1 MGPVADIVLFAP
13 LGLALSLGEALPE
26 LARKGRERLGPQ
38 FRSARAVGQLAV
50 GQARHKAMSLFP
62 ALPSLGGLPG
72 LGGLGGLFGP
82 RTGARQWATYSG
94 PVAPASGGAPSASAR
109 GQATVVRKAPDVESV
124 AGHQPGAGR
133 GSADLAIPSY
143 DALSASQVVQRL
155 AGLSRDEVTAV
166 RAYEAATR
174 ARRTVLA
181 RADQLLL

>member
-72 LGGLGGLFGP
+72 LGGLFGP

-94 PVAPASGGAPSASAR
+94 PAAPAPGGAPPASAR